1 MAVVYVLET
10 TPTRVRHIHPDS
22 VTWAQLAGA
31 SPETRSAKDEAGGY
45 ARAGKRAP
53 LRGATRRDLQV
64 EITAQHVWMLVSAAM
79 VLLMTPGLG
88 LFYGGMTRAKAALN
102 MIMMSFISAGIV
114 GVVWVLWGYSMTTG
128 DGVLGIFG
136 NPFAYFG
143 LQELMGS
150 PDLIKAGYSATFA
163 IITVA
168 LISGAIADRA
178 RFSAWVLF
186 VPLWVTVVYCPLAYM
201 VWGGGLMGAEGA
213 VTAAF
218 GQVIDFAGGAVVE
231 ISSGTAAL
239 VLAVILGPRQG
250 FGKDPGHRPHNIPI
264 IMLGAAILWF
274 GWFGF
279 NGGAATTAEQAGLIW
294 VNTLVTPAAAML
306 SWLMTEKAR
315 HGHPT
320 SLGAA
325 SGVVAGLVA
334 ITPSC
339 ANISPV
345 AAIVLGL
352 AAGAACAVFVDL
364 KYRFGLDDSLDVVGV
379 HLGAGLIGTLSLG
392 FIALPLDGQAGGLF
406 YGGGFQQL
414 IAQTAAVVITLL
426 LSGAG
431 TLVIGRAIHRTVGFR
446 VSPEAENAGV
456 DLSEHAESAY
466 SFAVPGN
473 GLSPMGPGLP
483 TAAAAPRT
491 PGEASAQAP
500 SGASGQQAKEDSYA

>member
-1 MAVVYVLET
+1 M
-10 TPTRVRHIHPDS
+10 I
-22 VTWAQLAGA
+22 
-31 SPETRSAKDEAGGY
+31 
-45 ARAGKRAP
+45 
-53 LRGATRRDLQV
+53 
-64 EITAQHVWMLVSAAM
+64 SAAM

-136 NPFAYFG
+136 NPFTNFG
-143 LQELMGS
+143 LQSLMGS

-178 RFSAWVLF
+178 KFGAWALF
-186 VPLWVTVVYCPLAYM
+186 VPLWITVVYCPLAYM
-201 VWGGGLMGAEGA
+201 VWGGGLMSAGGA
-213 VTAAF
+213 VTAVF

-239 VLAVILGPRQG
+239 VLALIVGQRHG
-250 FGKDPGHRPHNIPI
+250 FAKDPNHRPHNVPF

-306 SWLMTEKAR
+306 SWLVTEKIR

-345 AAIVLGL
+345 AAIGLGFV
-352 AAGAACAVFVDL
+352 AGAACAVFVDL

-379 HLGAGLIGTLSLG
+379 HLGAGLIGTLALG
-392 FIALPLDGQAGGLF
+392 FIALPVDGQGGGLF
-406 YGGGFQQL
+406 YGGGAQQL

-431 TLVIGRAIHRTVGFR
+431 TFVIGRAINKTIGFR
-446 VSPEAENAGV
+446 VSLEAETAGV
-456 DLSEHAESAY
+456 DLAEHAESAY
-466 SFAVPGN
+466 AFGEIGAGFNPLHPASH
-473 GLSPMGPGLP
+473 SPAAGV
-483 TAAAAPRT
+483 AAAADRPSKSATRT
-491 PGEASAQAP
+491 
-500 SGASGQQAKEDSYA
+500 KEDSFA

>member
-1 MAVVYVLET
+1 
-10 TPTRVRHIHPDS
+10 
-22 VTWAQLAGA
+22 
-31 SPETRSAKDEAGGY
+31 
-45 ARAGKRAP
+45 
-53 LRGATRRDLQV
+53 V
-64 EITAQHVWMLVSAAM
+64 EISAQHVWLMISAAM

-114 GVVWVLWGYSMTTG
+114 GVIWVLWGYSMTTG

-136 NPFAYFG
+136 NPFANFG
-143 LQELMGS
+143 LQNLMGS

-178 RFSAWVLF
+178 KFGAWALF
-186 VPLWVTVVYCPLAYM
+186 VPIWITAVYCPLAYM
-201 VWGGGLMGAEGA
+201 IWGGGLMSAGGA
-213 VTAAF
+213 VTAVF

-239 VLAVILGPRQG
+239 VLAVIVGQRHG
-250 FGKDPGHRPHNIPI
+250 FAKDPNHRPHNIPF

-279 NGGAATTAEQAGLIW
+279 NGGAATSAEQAGLIW
-294 VNTLVTPAAAML
+294 INTLVTPAAAML
-306 SWLMTEKAR
+306 SWLVTEKIR

-345 AAIVLGL
+345 AAIGLGL
-352 AAGAACAVFVDL
+352 VAGAACAVFVDL

-379 HLGAGLIGTLSLG
+379 HLGAGLIGTLALG
-392 FIALPLDGQAGGLF
+392 FIALPVDGQGGGLF
-406 YGGGFQQL
+406 YGGGVQQL
-414 IAQTAAVVITLL
+414 IAQTVAVVITLL
-426 LSGAG
+426 LSGIG
-431 TLVIGRAIHRTVGFR
+431 TLVIGRAINKTIGFR
-446 VSPEAENAGV
+446 VSREAETAGV
-456 DLSEHAESAY
+456 DLAEHAESAY
-466 SFAVPGN
+466 AFGEIGGGFRPLN
-473 GLSPMGPGLP
+473 HELP
-483 TAAAAPRT
+483 HAAAATHSPAEAASVAGESLPPR
-491 PGEASAQAP
+491 P
-500 SGASGQQAKEDSYA
+500 AKEDSFA

>member
-1 MAVVYVLET
+1 M
-10 TPTRVRHIHPDS
+10 
-22 VTWAQLAGA
+22 
-31 SPETRSAKDEAGGY
+31 
-45 ARAGKRAP
+45 
-53 LRGATRRDLQV
+53 RRDPQV
-64 EITAQHVWMLVSAAM
+64 EITAQHVWLMISAAM

-128 DGVLGIFG
+128 DGVLGLFG
-136 NPFAYFG
+136 NPFASFG
-143 LQELMGS
+143 LQTLVGS

-178 RFSAWVLF
+178 KFGAWAVF
-186 VPLWVTVVYCPLAYM
+186 VPVWVTVVYCPLAYM
-201 VWGGGLMGAEGA
+201 IWGGGLMSADGALTA
-213 VTAAF
+213 VF

-239 VLAVILGPRQG
+239 VLALIVGQRHG
-250 FGKDPGHRPHNIPI
+250 FAKDPNHRPHNVPF

-306 SWLMTEKAR
+306 SWLVTEKIR

-345 AAIVLGL
+345 AAICLGL
-352 AAGAACAVFVDL
+352 VAGAACAVFVDL

-379 HLGAGLIGTLSLG
+379 HLGAGLIGTLALG
-392 FIALPLDGQAGGLF
+392 FIALPVDGQGGGLL

-414 IAQTAAVVITLL
+414 VAQFVAVVITVL
-426 LSGAG
+426 LSGVG
-431 TLVIGRAIHRTVGFR
+431 TLVIGRAINKTIGFR
-446 VSPEAENAGV
+446 VSREAETAGV

-466 SFAVPGN
+466 AFGEMGAAFNPTSRAVPH
-473 GLSPMGPGLP
+473 SPAVSHSPAIQNP
-483 TAAAAPRT
+483 A
-491 PGEASAQAP
+491 
-500 SGASGQQAKEDSYA
+500 GQRAKEDSFA

>member
-1 MAVVYVLET
+1 
-10 TPTRVRHIHPDS
+10 
-22 VTWAQLAGA
+22 
-31 SPETRSAKDEAGGY
+31 
-45 ARAGKRAP
+45 
-53 LRGATRRDLQV
+53 V
-64 EITAQHVWMLVSAAM
+64 EISAQHVWLMISAAM

-114 GVVWVLWGYSMTTG
+114 GVIWVLWGYSMTTG

-136 NPFAYFG
+136 NPLANFG
-143 LQELMGS
+143 LQNLMGS

-178 RFSAWVLF
+178 KFGAWALF
-186 VPLWVTVVYCPLAYM
+186 VPIWITAVYCPLAYM
-201 VWGGGLMGAEGA
+201 VWGGGLMSAGGA
-213 VTAAF
+213 VTAVF

-239 VLAVILGPRQG
+239 VLAVIVGQRHG
-250 FGKDPGHRPHNIPI
+250 FAKDPNHRPHNIPF

-279 NGGAATTAEQAGLIW
+279 NGGAATSAEQAGLIW
-294 VNTLVTPAAAML
+294 INTLVTPAAAML
-306 SWLMTEKAR
+306 SWLVTEKMR

-345 AAIVLGL
+345 AAIGLGL
-352 AAGAACAVFVDL
+352 VAGAACAVFVDL

-379 HLGAGLIGTLSLG
+379 HLGAGLIGTLALG
-392 FIALPLDGQAGGLF
+392 FIALPVDGQGGGLF
-406 YGGGFQQL
+406 YGGGIQQL
-414 IAQTAAVVITLL
+414 IAQTVAVIITLL
-426 LSGAG
+426 LSGIG
-431 TLVIGRAIHRTVGFR
+431 TLIIGRAINKTIGFR
-446 VSPEAENAGV
+446 VSREAETAGV

-466 SFAVPGN
+466 AFGETGGGFRPLAHSVPQAIAASHSPAGSTSAASGN
-473 GLSPMGPGLP
+473 GP
-483 TAAAAPRT
+483 
-491 PGEASAQAP
+491 Q
-500 SGASGQQAKEDSYA
+500 QQAKEDSFA

>member
-1 MAVVYVLET
+1 M
-10 TPTRVRHIHPDS
+10 
-22 VTWAQLAGA
+22 
-31 SPETRSAKDEAGGY
+31 
-45 ARAGKRAP
+45 
-53 LRGATRRDLQV
+53 
-64 EITAQHVWMLVSAAM
+64 EITAQHVWLMISAAM

-114 GVVWVLWGYSMTTG
+114 GVVWILWGYSMTTG

-136 NPFAYFG
+136 NPFASFG
-143 LQELMGS
+143 LQNLMGS

-178 RFSAWVLF
+178 KFGAWAVF
-186 VPLWVTVVYCPLAYM
+186 VPVWVTVVYCPLAYM
-201 VWGGGLMGAEGA
+201 IWGGGLMSADGAL
-213 VTAAF
+213 TAIF

-239 VLAVILGPRQG
+239 VLALIVGQRHG
-250 FGKDPGHRPHNIPI
+250 FAKDPNHRPHNVPF

-306 SWLMTEKAR
+306 SWLVTEKIR

-345 AAIVLGL
+345 AAIGLGL
-352 AAGAACAVFVDL
+352 VAGAACAVFVDL

-379 HLGAGLIGTLSLG
+379 HLGAGLIGTLALG
-392 FIALPLDGQAGGLF
+392 FIALPVAGQGSGLF

-414 IAQTAAVVITLL
+414 VAQSVAVVITVL

-431 TLVIGRAIHRTVGFR
+431 TLVIGRAINTTIGFR
-446 VSPEAENAGV
+446 ISREAESAGV

-466 SFAVPGN
+466 AFGEMGAGFNPG
-473 GLSPMGPGLP
+473 SH
-483 TAAAAPRT
+483 AAPHS
-491 PGEASAQAP
+491 PAVSHSPAVQNQAERR
-500 SGASGQQAKEDSYA
+500 AKEDAFA

>member
-1 MAVVYVLET
+1 M
-10 TPTRVRHIHPDS
+10 
-22 VTWAQLAGA
+22 
-31 SPETRSAKDEAGGY
+31 
-45 ARAGKRAP
+45 
-53 LRGATRRDLQV
+53 
-64 EITAQHVWMLVSAAM
+64 EITAQHVWLMISAAM

-114 GVVWVLWGYSMTTG
+114 GVVWILWGYSMTTG

-136 NPFAYFG
+136 NPFASFG
-143 LQELMGS
+143 LQNLMGS

-178 RFSAWVLF
+178 KFGAWAVF
-186 VPLWVTVVYCPLAYM
+186 VPAWVTVVYCPLAYM
-201 VWGGGLMGAEGA
+201 IWGGGLMSADGAL
-213 VTAAF
+213 TAIF

-239 VLAVILGPRQG
+239 VLALIVGQRHG
-250 FGKDPGHRPHNIPI
+250 FAKDPNHRPHNVPF

-306 SWLMTEKAR
+306 SWLVTEKIR

-339 ANISPV
+339 ANISPM
-345 AAIVLGL
+345 AAIGLGL
-352 AAGAACAVFVDL
+352 VAGAACAVFVDL

-379 HLGAGLIGTLSLG
+379 HLGAGLIGTLALG
-392 FIALPLDGQAGGLF
+392 FIALPVDGQGGGLF

-414 IAQTAAVVITLL
+414 VAQSVAVVITVL
-426 LSGAG
+426 LSGGG
-431 TLVIGRAIHRTVGFR
+431 TLVIGRAINTTIGFR
-446 VSPEAENAGV
+446 VSREAETAGV

-466 SFAVPGN
+466 AFGEMGAGFNPASHAVPH
-473 GLSPMGPGLP
+473 SPAVQNP
-483 TAAAAPRT
+483 TER
-491 PGEASAQAP
+491 
-500 SGASGQQAKEDSYA
+500 QAKEDSFA